1 VERGE
6 AAHMM
11 LMAAAAGRPFE
22 ESGVPQT
29 ARNRDLF
36 RQIEAEVA
44 AVPDGH
50 VVGIPFDHSLMK

>member
-1 VERGE
+1 
-6 AAHMM
+6 M

-29 ARNRDLF
+29 GHNRALF
-36 RQIEAEVA
+36 SQIEAEVA

-50 VVGIPFDHSLMK
+50 VVHIPFDHALMK